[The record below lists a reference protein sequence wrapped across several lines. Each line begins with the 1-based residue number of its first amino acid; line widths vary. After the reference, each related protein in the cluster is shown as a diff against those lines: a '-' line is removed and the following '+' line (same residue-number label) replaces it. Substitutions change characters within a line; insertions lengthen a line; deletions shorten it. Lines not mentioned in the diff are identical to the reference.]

1 MELLN
6 EAETWVGVG
15 LILFLL
21 ILVYFKVPGLAGRTL
36 DARSAKI
43 KSTLDEAEHLRAE
56 AAALLASLKAKRGD
70 AERQAA
76 QMLADAELEA
86 KRLEAEAKVRLEEQI
101 ARRSALADRRIA
113 NAESAALAD
122 VKAAAAD
129 MAAQAAESLLA
140 ARLQGATS
148 DPMLDRAIGQLGARL
163 Q

>member
-1 MELLN
+1 MELLQ
-6 EAETWVGVG
+6 EAEVWVGVG
-15 LILFLL
+15 LVLFLL
-21 ILVYFKVPGLAGRTL
+21 ILVYFKVPGMAFRTL

-76 QMLADAELEA
+76 KMLADAELEA

-129 MAAQAAESLLA
+129 MAAQAAEALLG

-148 DPMLDRAIGQLGARL
+148 DPMLDRAIGQLSARL